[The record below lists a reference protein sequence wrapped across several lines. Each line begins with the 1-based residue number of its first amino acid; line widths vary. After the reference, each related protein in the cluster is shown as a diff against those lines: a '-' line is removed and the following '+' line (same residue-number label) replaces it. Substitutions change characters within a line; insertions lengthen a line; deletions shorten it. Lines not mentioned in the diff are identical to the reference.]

1 MRNEI
6 KRLEH
11 LTNAQGKLGHFLELQ
26 IVRMRREI
34 DDLELKRGAIMRS
47 LDGTT
52 SFGLVIYATVIRRLA
67 DIDQAMTSC
76 EHAVDQL
83 KRKRLKVKER
93 HKVLLQKLEVM
104 SAALERKVTEAEA
117 QDVALNM
124 KATGKHGVL

>member
-1 MRNEI
+1 MRNEM

-11 LTNAQGKLGHFLELQ
+11 LTDAQGKLGHFLELQ

-34 DDLELKRGAIMRS
+34 DDLELKRGAMMRS

-52 SFGLVIYATVIRRLA
+52 SLGLVVYATVIRRLA

-76 EHAVDQL
+76 EHTVDQL

-124 KATGKHGVL
+124 KATGKHGVV